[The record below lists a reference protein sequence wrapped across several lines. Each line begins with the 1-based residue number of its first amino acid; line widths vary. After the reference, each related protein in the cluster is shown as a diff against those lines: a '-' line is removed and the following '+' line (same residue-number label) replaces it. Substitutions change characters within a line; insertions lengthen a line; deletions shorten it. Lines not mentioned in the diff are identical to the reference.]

1 MSFKDFAGKAKTR
14 EEKVFAIVGFLA
26 MLELVRNGIL
36 DAIQENGFEDII
48 ISKQEIG
55 ENHGN

>member
-1 MSFKDFAGKAKTR
+1 MKMSFKDFAGKIVTR

-36 DAIQENGFEDII
+36 EALQENDFSDII
-48 ISKQEIG
+48 ISKNDNNVG
-55 ENHGN
+55 